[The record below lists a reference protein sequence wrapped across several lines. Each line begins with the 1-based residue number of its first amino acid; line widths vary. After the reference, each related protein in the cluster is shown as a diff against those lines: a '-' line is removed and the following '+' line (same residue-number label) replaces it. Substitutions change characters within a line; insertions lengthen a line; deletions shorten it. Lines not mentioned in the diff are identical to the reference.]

1 MKKEMNIILE
11 GEKLTLRKM
20 EQPELKS
27 IDAKTLFSFDFYAA
41 EHKDCEFILLEPTK
55 KECNR
60 YTLSQFT
67 NISKAVNN
75 VLGAPVA
82 FLFDNQIYHEKNI
95 MPNNRG
101 VYFIYSN
108 EYAFLPF
115 LFEEQPYCVRRIET
129 NSSCLWS
136 IECF

>member
-1 MKKEMNIILE
+1 MEKEMNIILE

-20 EQPELKS
+20 GQPELKN
-27 IDAKTLFSFDFYAA
+27 IDANTLFSFDFYAA
-41 EHKDCEFILLEPTK
+41 KYKDCEFILLEPTK

-60 YTLSQFT
+60 YRLTWFS
-67 NISKAVNN
+67 NISKHANDI
-75 VLGAPVA
+75 LGKPVA
-82 FLFDNQIYHEKNI
+82 FLFDNLIYNEENV

-115 LFEEQPYCVRRIET
+115 LFEEQPYCVRRIQT
-129 NSSCLWS
+129 NSSCL
-136 IECF
+136 

>member
-1 MKKEMNIILE
+1 MGKGMNIILE

-20 EQPELKS
+20 EQPELKN
-27 IDAKTLFSFDFYAA
+27 IDTKIMLSFDFYIAKY
-41 EHKDCEFILLEPTK
+41 KDCEFILLEPTK

-60 YTLSQFT
+60 YRLTWYS
-67 NISKAVNN
+67 NISKHANDI
-75 VLGAPVA
+75 LGKPVA
-82 FLFDNQIYHEKNI
+82 FLFDNLIYNDENI

-129 NSSCLWS
+129 NRSCL
-136 IECF
+136 

>member
-1 MKKEMNIILE
+1 MGKGMNIILE

-20 EQPELKS
+20 EQPELKN
-27 IDAKTLFSFDFYAA
+27 IDTKIMLSFDFYIAKY
-41 EHKDCEFILLEPTK
+41 KDCEFILLEPTK

-60 YTLSQFT
+60 YRLTWFS
-67 NISKAVNN
+67 NISKHANDI
-75 VLGAPVA
+75 LGKPVA
-82 FLFDNQIYHEKNI
+82 FLFDNLIYNDENI

-129 NSSCLWS
+129 NSSYL
-136 IECF
+136 

>member
-1 MKKEMNIILE
+1 MGEGMNIILE

-20 EQPELKS
+20 EQPELKN
-27 IDAKTLFSFDFYAA
+27 IDTKIMLSFDFYIAKY
-41 EHKDCEFILLEPTK
+41 KDCEFILLEPTK

-60 YTLSQFT
+60 YRQTWFS
-67 NISKAVNN
+67 NISKHANEI
-75 VLGAPVA
+75 LGKPVA
-82 FLFDNQIYHEKNI
+82 FLFDNLIYNEENI

-115 LFEEQPYCVRRIET
+115 LFEEQPYCVRRIQI
-129 NSSCLWS
+129 NSYCL
-136 IECF
+136 

>member
-1 MKKEMNIILE
+1 MGKAMNIILE

-20 EQPELKS
+20 EQPELKN
-27 IDAKTLFSFDFYAA
+27 IDTKIMLSFDFYIAKY
-41 EHKDCEFILLEPTK
+41 KDCEFILLEPTK
-55 KECNR
+55 KGCNR
-60 YTLSQFT
+60 YRLTWFS
-67 NISKAVNN
+67 NISKHANDI
-75 VLGAPVA
+75 LGKPVA
-82 FLFDNQIYHEKNI
+82 FLFDNLIYNEENI

-129 NSSCLWS
+129 NSSCL
-136 IECF
+136 

>member
-1 MKKEMNIILE
+1 MEKEMNIILE

-20 EQPELKS
+20 GQPELKN
-27 IDAKTLFSFDFYAA
+27 IDANTLFSFDFYAA
-41 EHKDCEFILLEPTK
+41 KYKDCEFILLEPTK

-60 YTLSQFT
+60 YRLTWFS
-67 NISKAVNN
+67 NISKHANDI
-75 VLGAPVA
+75 LGKPVA
-82 FLFDNQIYHEKNI
+82 FLFDNLIYNEENV

-115 LFEEQPYCVRRIET
+115 LFEEQPYCVRRIQT
-129 NSSCLWS
+129 NSYCL
-136 IECF
+136 

>member
-1 MKKEMNIILE
+1 MGKGMNIILE

-20 EQPELKS
+20 EQPELKN
-27 IDAKTLFSFDFYAA
+27 IDAKIMLSFDFYIAKY
-41 EHKDCEFILLEPTK
+41 KDCEFILLEPTK

-60 YTLSQFT
+60 YRLTWFSK
-67 NISKAVNN
+67 ISKHANDI
-75 VLGAPVA
+75 LGKPVA
-82 FLFDNQIYHEKNI
+82 FLFDNLIYNDENI

-129 NSSCLWS
+129 NSFCL
-136 IECF
+136 